1 MSLPTVINERL
12 AMAAWASGGLLATDK
27 EYSDDWQNKE
37 GGRQQSLNPV
47 VRQEGRDVGKKT
59 VQSEHQAPHH
69 EHLRGNMRLK

>member
-1 MSLPTVINERL
+1 M
-12 AMAAWASGGLLATDK
+12 ATDK

-47 VRQEGRDVGKKT
+47 VRQEGRDVWRKT